1 MGGTHSRHKAFK
13 ADWSSVKKRWNKLAS
28 YSIPPSPV
36 SVSSQLG
43 GGGVGVEYGKAKA
56 AHELILDM
64 RFFPSETLKAVS
76 WIFCYCVR
84 PQDRAG
90 IGAKANAPLL
100 LTCSSQMQCRA
111 PCTLLCLN
119 LEKIWNKRCTKSPST
134 YNTIAILGDYCNRQA
149 CTCVFGGLFQI
160 PKYNRGVPKP
170 VCSKLKARI
179 YLGNVHQLCK
189 R

>member
-1 MGGTHSRHKAFK
+1 M
-13 ADWSSVKKRWNKLAS
+13 
-28 YSIPPSPV
+28 
-36 SVSSQLG
+36 
-43 GGGVGVEYGKAKA
+43 GVEYGKAKA

-149 CTCVFGGLFQI
+149 CTSVFGGLLRSPNTTGASLNQSAVNLKPVFIWVTCTSCVKDEKVLI
-160 PKYNRGVPKP
+160 PKIFNVI
-170 VCSKLKARI
+170 KLLI
-179 YLGNVHQLCK
+179 
-189 R
+189 